1 MSTSQVAG
9 QENPGANKQKVLLV
23 IIGLLALTLLVVL
36 FLFYQNYQVKNRE
49 LQSNQQEL
57 KETYNKLE
65 SISNELDLK
74 IEEIQKLG
82 GDVEELRLIRET
94 LEMEKEQLQDQSN
107 LAKKQYAQI
116 RNRVEGYRELLV
128 KKDEE
133 IAALQRQNEVLYS
146 ENTELKEEQRV
157 LNKTLLA
164 VESDK
169 ENLAQKVKQAS
180 QLEAENIQVVGLNSR
195 GKGKERD
202 RYRNSQLAQLQV
214 NFNIAKNEVAPI
226 EGKDIIIRVLEPDG
240 SVVFDVARGS
250 GTFMYDGKELYYTSK
265 QNILFDNSGQQLS
278 FLYEKGSDYNEGR
291 HTVEIYADDY
301 QIGETN
307 FEVR

>member
-9 QENPGANKQKVLLV
+9 QENPGANKQKVLLI

-36 FLFYQNYQVKNRE
+36 FLFYQNYQVKNEE

-94 LEMEKEQLQDQSN
+94 LEMEKEQLQDQGN

-128 KKDEE
+128 KKDKE

-146 ENTELKEEQRV
+146 ENTELKEEQKV

-180 QLEAENIQVVGLNSR
+180 QLEAENIQVIGLNSK

-240 SVVFDVARGS
+240 NVVFNVARGS
-250 GTFMYDGKELYYTSK
+250 GTFMHDGKELYYTSK
-265 QNILFDNSGQQLS
+265 QNILFDNTGQQLS
-278 FLYEKGSDYNEGR
+278 FLYEKGSAYNEGR

-301 QIGETN
+301 QIGKTN